1 MDDEPD
7 RRKDG
12 GSRRIDYAAARVG
25 AALALTGVL
34 VLILIADAVSPEY
47 EVSAIVV
54 ATILGAIA
62 ALVGV
67 EIRGVSG

>member
-1 MDDEPD
+1 M
-7 RRKDG
+7 KN
-12 GSRRIDYAAARVG
+12 AAARVG
-25 AALALTGVL
+25 AALAFTGVPG
-34 VLILIADAVSPEY
+34 LILIAGDAVSPEY